1 MFCAVR
7 KLSKLPSAAQCIV
20 KLLWVNNLRHVVRTQ
35 VKCMPALEILHRFF
49 MLTGLVF
56 VFCGSGMIRFDNAIQ
71 WMQLSMKN
79 EELLR
84 NLVSVKW
91 QESLRPSAA
100 YLCMQSRCTV
110 GGTLLTF
117 PSSKC
122 WMLFYL
128 LDSTCI

>member
-1 MFCAVR
+1 
-7 KLSKLPSAAQCIV
+7 
-20 KLLWVNNLRHVVRTQ
+20 
-35 VKCMPALEILHRFF
+35 

-122 WMLFYL
+122 WMHFLPVGFNMHLIAFDLVFHCVSGL
-128 LDSTCI
+128 LGPSL

>member
-1 MFCAVR
+1 
-7 KLSKLPSAAQCIV
+7 
-20 KLLWVNNLRHVVRTQ
+20 
-35 VKCMPALEILHRFF
+35 

-56 VFCGSGMIRFDNAIQ
+56 VSCGSDMIRFDNAIQ

-84 NLVSVKW
+84 NLVSVKR

-110 GGTLLTF
+110 GGALLTF
-117 PSSKC
+117 PSVGYI
-122 WMLFYL
+122 FYL